1 MPREVLAVVQ
11 HEDGTDAGSAEAD
24 EAVVNSQAA
33 DPDAALLRVDVQE
46 AHRFLAPCPS
56 DTEKP
61 ALRLA

>member
-11 HEDGTDAGSAEAD
+11 HEDGTDSGSAEAD

-46 AHRFLAPCPS
+46 AHRFPRSLPFGYRKAS
-56 DTEKP
+56 
-61 ALRLA
+61 A

>member
-33 DPDAALLRVDVQE
+33 DPDAALLGVNVQQ
-46 AHRFLAPCPS
+46 AGHAYLQCPLS
-56 DTEKP
+56 RYLLFYGTS
-61 ALRLA
+61 